1 MRDLLYR
8 NLTSA
13 DRCRKVISSSEISD
27 KEGVHSVVRRHFVC
41 MIKQVEKA
49 DLEKPAPYLY
59 ALKERNTLEKRE
71 HFFCK
76 VKGSLLA
83 VNKDKLFLVV
93 YVHTLSIKLT
103 TSKKL
108 SEQIG

>member
-8 NLTSA
+8 NLTSV
-13 DRCRKVISSSEISD
+13 DRRRKVISSSEISD
-27 KEGVHSVVRRHFVC
+27 KEGVHSVVRRHFVW
-41 MIKQVEKA
+41 MIKPVDNA
-49 DLEKPAPYLY
+49 NLEKPAPYLY
-59 ALKERNTLEKRE
+59 ALKERNSLEKRE

-83 VNKDKLFLVV
+83 VNKEKLFLVIFS
-93 YVHTLSIKLT
+93 HTLSIQLT

-108 SEQIG
+108 SGQID